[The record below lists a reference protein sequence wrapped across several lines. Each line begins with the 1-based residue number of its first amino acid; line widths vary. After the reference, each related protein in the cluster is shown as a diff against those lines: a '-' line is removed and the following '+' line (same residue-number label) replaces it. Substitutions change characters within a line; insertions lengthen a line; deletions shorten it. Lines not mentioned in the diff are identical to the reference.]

1 MAKAASPKKEPDLSA
16 TGLLTSDA
24 ELKGMEEAHKRWSA
38 LADAATIKGTAAA
51 LESLGHAATVCQTSA
66 EALAT
71 LQQLARENGGIYG
84 QGGST
89 TLAEVGWIKWLKDNP
104 KTFAQNTKNQAV
116 DATLNK
122 DWAGAARYN
131 KEGLSADIFF
141 TSVCAVT
148 RKGEILACDL
158 TGTRT
163 GALPHSAKSVVIV
176 VGANKLV
183 PTLLDAER
191 RMTEYCLPMES
202 ARCRVVFAAAGVKGS
217 AINNTVVIN
226 SPSPFAPPKRIHVVI
241 VNERLGF

>member
-1 MAKAASPKKEPDLSA
+1 MAKAGAKKEPDLSA
-16 TGLLTSDA
+16 TGLLASDA
-24 ELKGMEEAHKRWSA
+24 ELKGMEDVHKRYST
-38 LADAATIKGTAAA
+38 LADQATIKATAAS
-51 LESLGHAATVCQTSA
+51 LEALGHAATICQTSA
-66 EALAT
+66 EALTVLQT
-71 LQQLARENGGIYG
+71 LAKENGGVYG

-104 KTFAQNTKNQAV
+104 KVFLQNTKQQAV
-116 DATLNK
+116 DATVNR
-122 DWAGAARYN
+122 DWAGAARFN

-141 TSVCAVT
+141 TSVCAIT

-163 GALPHSAKSVVIV
+163 GALPHAAKNVVIV

-202 ARCRVVFAAAGVKGS
+202 ARCRIVFASAGVKGS
-217 AINNTVVIN
+217 AINNTVLIN
-226 SPSPFAPPKRIHVVI
+226 TASPFAPPKRIHVVI